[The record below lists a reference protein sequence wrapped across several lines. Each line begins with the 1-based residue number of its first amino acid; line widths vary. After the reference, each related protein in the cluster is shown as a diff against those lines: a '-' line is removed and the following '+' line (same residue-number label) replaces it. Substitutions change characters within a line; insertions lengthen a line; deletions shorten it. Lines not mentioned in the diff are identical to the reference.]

1 MPWKISAASFGSPFT
16 SAEICQ
22 CVQPFCWHVGSSRL
36 RMEDWCCE
44 WLLTGWGGYMMFN
57 DVQWFRYMD
66 MTWYHDM
73 QQHSL
78 AEWLDNTKRELV
90 CGLGGRKL
98 CLILGCSMFPR
109 WIVFILLS
117 RWKVLGHIGLW
128 YIYIHIYI
136 YVCKDDCCC
145 VILLKCSGSSF
156 PSCRLGRLPSK
167 CYNDR
172 SSTTIFAESALR
184 EWPKLD
190 ECLVLSTR
198 FRNLYIYIHIY
209 IYIYRER
216 EVLYK

>member
-128 YIYIHIYI
+128 YIYIYTYIYICMQGWLLLCYFAQMFRVQLSQLSPGKASFQMLQRSKQYNHLCRVCAQRVTQIGWMPCIVNTFPKSIYI
-136 YVCKDDCCC
+136 Y
-145 VILLKCSGSSF
+145 I
-156 PSCRLGRLPSK
+156 
-167 CYNDR
+167 
-172 SSTTIFAESALR
+172 
-184 EWPKLD
+184 
-190 ECLVLSTR
+190 
-198 FRNLYIYIHIY
+198 YIYIHI
-209 IYIYRER
+209 
-216 EVLYK
+216 